1 MIFSFPFKSFKNKN
15 VSITENRS
23 LFYDLLPDDLKQ
35 IYKDHDS
42 LNNNIIFSYF
52 DNNIND
58 YILIIAK
65 KKYKKIFLP
74 VLEIIYISNLI
85 KFRDNRKNIIFEF
98 FKKFKIFFY
107 VENFFVES
115 SYLTVNPFCTKSQK
129 RGLIL
134 KYT

>member
-1 MIFSFPFKSFKNKN
+1 MIFSFPFKSFKNKK

-23 LFYDLLPDDLKQ
+23 LFYDLLHDDLKQ
-35 IYKDHDS
+35 IYKDHVS

-98 FKKFKIFFY
+98 FKK
-107 VENFFVES
+107 V
-115 SYLTVNPFCTKSQK
+115 
-129 RGLIL
+129 
-134 KYT
+134 